1 MNRLVALV
9 VLVLLA
15 APRPST
21 ADPAPPKL
29 VVIVVVDQ
37 MRREYVEEYGGRWT
51 KGLRRIFDEGA
62 WFTEAAYPYLTTL
75 TCPGH
80 ATIATGAM
88 PSTHGIINNQWWDRD
103 SQQLVSCSAD
113 PTAQEVPYDGNRQRG
128 PGGSARLLKVP
139 TFASALSEAT
149 HGQGRVVTL
158 SLKRA
163 SATMLAGQKGD
174 VVLWIQGGGLSSSTA
189 YSQSPEPSIAR
200 YLNAHPVLEDFGKAW
215 DRVGKAKDY
224 KYVDDGVAEK
234 PPPEWD
240 TKFPHMM
247 QPRSGKPTTFFY
259 EAWGESPFAD
269 AYIGRL
275 ASATVDSLKLGRG
288 AATDYLAV
296 SFSSLDVVG
305 HDFGPRSHEIQDM
318 LLRLDDTLGGLLDTL
333 DKKVGRD
340 NYVLA
345 FTADHGVATI
355 PEQLTAEGT
364 NAGRLKMT
372 NLMALADAVVS
383 KKFGPG
389 RWVAIEA
396 YAEFYF
402 RMGVF
407 DRIAADPD
415 LLAEVIKVLS
425 AQEGVKEVIDGRKL
439 AAPPDP
445 AVPEDAEVTAARKS
459 YVPGR
464 SGDLLVI
471 QKPNWIFV
479 SEDKTLIPGNA
490 TTHGSPYPYDQRVPL
505 VFLGGHIA
513 KGHFNDTCSPADI
526 APTLSRITGV
536 PLPTAT
542 GQVLK
547 EALSAQ

>member
-547 EALSAQ
+547 EALPAQ

>member
-1 MNRLVALV
+1 MTRLVALV
-9 VLVLLA
+9 VALLA
-15 APRPST
+15 VARPS
-21 ADPAPPKL
+21 AAEPAPPKL

-37 MRREYVEEYGGRWT
+37 MRREYVDEYGGRWT

-75 TCPGH
+75 TCSGH
-80 ATIATGAM
+80 ATIATGTL

-113 PTAQEVPYDGNRQRG
+113 PTSQEVPYDGNRQRG

-174 VVLWIQGGGLSSSTA
+174 VVLWIQGGGLSSSTTYA
-189 YSQSPEPSIAR
+189 QSPEPSIVR
-200 YLNAHPVLEDFGKAW
+200 YLNAHPVLDDFGRAW
-215 DRVGKAKDY
+215 DRLGKAKNY
-224 KYVDDGVAEK
+224 KYADDGMAEK
-234 PPPEWD
+234 PPSEWD
-240 TKFPHMM
+240 ATFPHLM

-259 EAWGESPFAD
+259 GAWAESPFAD

-275 ASATVDSLKLGRG
+275 AGATIDSLKLGRG
-288 AATDYLAV
+288 PATDYLAV
-296 SFSSLDVVG
+296 SLSSLDIVG

-318 LLRLDDTLGGLLDTL
+318 LLRLDDTLGDLLDTL

-345 FTADHGVATI
+345 LTADHGVATI
-355 PEQLTAEGT
+355 PEQLAAEGT
-364 NAGRLKMT
+364 DAGRLKMT
-372 NLMALADAVVS
+372 NLMTLADAVVS

-396 YAEFYF
+396 YTEFYF
-402 RMGVF
+402 RAGVF
-407 DRIAADPD
+407 DRIAADPE
-415 LLAEVIKVLS
+415 LLAEVIRVLS
-425 AQEGVKEVIDGRKL
+425 AQPGVKEVIDGRRL

-445 AVPEDAEVTAARKS
+445 AVPEDDEVTAARKS
-459 YVPGR
+459 YVAGR
-464 SGDLLVI
+464 SGDLVI
-471 QKPNWIFV
+471 IEKPNWIFV

-505 VFLGGHIA
+505 VFLGAHIA
-513 KGHFNDTCSPADI
+513 KGHFADTCSPADI

-547 EALSAQ
+547 EALPGQ